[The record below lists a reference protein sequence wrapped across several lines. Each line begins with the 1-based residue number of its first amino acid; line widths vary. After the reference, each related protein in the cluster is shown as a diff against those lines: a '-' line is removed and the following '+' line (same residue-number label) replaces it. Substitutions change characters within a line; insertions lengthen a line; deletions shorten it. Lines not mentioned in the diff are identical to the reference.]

1 MKRILTRLI
10 LIIFLGLLLR
20 SSFLNISPPGF
31 NADEAA
37 LGYNAYSL
45 LKTGQDEWGETFPLV
60 FKSFS
65 DYKPGGYV
73 YLAMPFIAIFGLN
86 EFSTRLPSII
96 LGTLSI
102 WLIYLVSKRIFKD
115 EVIALSTAFLLS
127 ISPWHIHF
135 SRGAWETNVATFF
148 ILLGVY
154 GFIRGLENYR
164 WFFMTAAA
172 FIMSMYTYQSP
183 RLLIPLFALGLAAI
197 YRKKI
202 FTKKIIYVVMFGI
215 ALLVPLIFVT
225 VTNKG
230 LARFQGISFFTD
242 VGIEVRMNQDRGEH
256 SDPNT
261 LLGRVY
267 HNKPVSFSLSFLGH
281 YFDHFDP
288 NFLFIKGDQL
298 KRNNLPEMGL
308 LYLFEFI
315 TIALGLFYIFSKKNP
330 LIWIILIWLGIAPI
344 ASSMT
349 YQTPSALRAENMVI
363 PLILIS
369 GVGLGLLI
377 NFLVV
382 QRSILKFGALGL
394 GSIFIIFFVF
404 KFIHQ
409 YFIHLPQQNALEWQY
424 GFSKLVPKVFSQKDQ
439 YEKVIVTTRYD
450 QPYILFL
457 FYSKYD
463 PQKFQQ
469 TARSTPPDKFGFST
483 IGSFDKFEFRTIDP
497 DEVNKTSYRLYIG
510 SKDEIKTE
518 KLDDVIYYPNG
529 EEAFKIISTK

>member
-1 MKRILTRLI
+1 MKKSLIALI
-10 LIIFLGLLLR
+10 LIIFVGLLLR

-45 LKTGQDEWGETFPLV
+45 LKTGKDEWGETFPLV

-96 LGTLSI
+96 LGTLAI

-115 EVIALSTAFLLS
+115 EVIALSTAFLLC

-164 WFFMTAAA
+164 WFFVTAAA

-183 RLLIPLFALGLAAI
+183 RLLIPLFALGLAAV
-197 YRKKI
+197 YWKKI
-202 FTKKIIYVVMFGI
+202 FTKKVIYVVVFGI
-215 ALLVPLIFVT
+215 ALLIPLIFVT

-256 SDPNT
+256 SGSNT
-261 LLGRVY
+261 ILGRVY
-267 HNKPVSFSLSFLGH
+267 HNKPVSFGLSFLGH

-288 NFLFIKGDQL
+288 NFLFIKGDSL
-298 KRNNLPEMGL
+298 KRNNVPDMGQ

-315 TIALGLFYIFSKKNP
+315 TIALGLFYLFSRKNP
-330 LIWIILIWLGIAPI
+330 LTWIILIWLGIAPV

-377 NFLVV
+377 NLLSV
-382 QRSILKFGALGL
+382 QRSIVKYGALCL
-394 GSIFIIFFVF
+394 GSVFIVFFVL

-409 YFIHLPQQNALEWQY
+409 YFIHLPKQNALEWQY
-424 GFSKLVPKVFSQKDQ
+424 GFSELVPKIFDQKDQ
-439 YEKVIVTTRYD
+439 YDKTIITTRYD

-463 PQKFQQ
+463 PLKFQQ
-469 TARSTPPDKFGFST
+469 TAKSTPPDKFGFST
-483 IGSFDKFEFRTIDP
+483 IESFDKFEFRAISQ
-497 DEVNKTSYRLYIG
+497 EEIGKIKNLLYVG
-510 SKDEIKTE
+510 SADEINQE
-518 KLDDVIYYPNG
+518 KLDNVIYYPNG
-529 EEAFKIISTK
+529 KEAFKIVGTK

>member
-1 MKRILTRLI
+1 MKKSLIALI
-10 LIIFLGLLLR
+10 LIVFVGLLLR

-45 LKTGQDEWGETFPLV
+45 LKTGKDEWGSSFPLV

-65 DYKPGGYV
+65 DYKPGGYI
-73 YLAMPFIAIFGLN
+73 YLAMPFVAIFGLN

-164 WFFMTAAA
+164 WFFVPATA

-183 RLLIPLFALGLAAI
+183 RLLIPLFALGLAAV
-197 YRKKI
+197 YWKKI
-202 FTKKIIYVVMFGI
+202 FTKKIIYVVIFGI
-215 ALLVPLIFVT
+215 ALLIPLIFVT

-256 SDPNT
+256 SGPNT
-261 LLGRVY
+261 ILGRVY
-267 HNKPVSFSLSFLGH
+267 HNKPVSFGLSFLGH

-288 NFLFIKGDQL
+288 NFLFIKGDSL
-298 KRNNLPEMGL
+298 KRNNVPEMGQ

-315 TIALGLFYIFSKKNP
+315 TIALGLFYLFSRKNP
-330 LIWIILIWLGIAPI
+330 LTWIILIWLGIAPI

-377 NFLVV
+377 NLLSV
-382 QRSILKFGALGL
+382 QRSIVKYGALGL
-394 GSIFIIFFVF
+394 GSILIMFFVL

-409 YFIHLPQQNALEWQY
+409 YFIHLPKQNALEWQY
-424 GFSKLVPKVFSQKDQ
+424 GFSKLVPKIFDQKDQ
-439 YEKVIVTTRYD
+439 YDKTIITTRYD

-463 PQKFQQ
+463 PLKFQQ
-469 TARSTPPDKFGFST
+469 TAKSTPPDKFGFST
-483 IGSFDKFEFRTIDP
+483 IESFDKFEFRAINQ
-497 DEVNKTSYRLYIG
+497 EEIGKIKNLLYVG
-510 SKDEIKTE
+510 SADEINQK
-518 KLDDVIYYPNG
+518 KLDDVIYYPNSK
-529 EEAFKIISTK
+529 EAFKIVGTK